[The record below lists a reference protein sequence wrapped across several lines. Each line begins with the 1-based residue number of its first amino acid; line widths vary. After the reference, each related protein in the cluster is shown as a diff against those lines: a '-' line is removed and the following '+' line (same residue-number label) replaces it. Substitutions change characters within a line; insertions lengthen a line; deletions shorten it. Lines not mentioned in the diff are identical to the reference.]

1 MQKKKKKVFLLTTG
15 LQMCVFKHKCIP
27 QKYLNQSKVG
37 SVRTYRQA
45 LSIQRKNLV
54 WSLVSDLAMTGSGN

>member
-1 MQKKKKKVFLLTTG
+1 
-15 LQMCVFKHKCIP
+15 MCVFKHKCIP